1 MLEQLRLSNHA
12 IIILI
17 AGIVMLSMASDGYC
31 DQNIDDNHKTYHGI
45 EGDHTTDITHGLYE
59 IREEARRFMAK
70 HNSINHTDWV
80 VGDPDLRSLV
90 PKCVVPLKVKWVP
103 KSYGLSNKSVMVY
116 CTKALSGYSR
126 KDQWDVIINVTAPRG
141 SFELLFNVREAAVA
155 LLKQTHSKQTAG
167 FFSTDIFVGKCLE
180 PLEATMNKKN
190 SAVNVTCKK
199 PLQTFFFKGDSWTV
213 PVPIQSN

>member
-1 MLEQLRLSNHA
+1 MLEQLLSNSRA
-12 IIILI
+12 IVLLTASII
-17 AGIVMLSMASDGYC
+17 MLSMASDGICYRG
-31 DQNIDDNHKTYHGI
+31 IDD
-45 EGDHTTDITHGLYE
+45 DHTTDRKHGLYE
-59 IREEARRFMAK
+59 IREEARKFMAAQ
-70 HNSINHTDWV
+70 NAINHTNWEVD
-80 VGDPDLRSLV
+80 DPDLRMLV
-90 PKCVVPLKVKWVP
+90 HRCLVPLKVKWVP

-116 CTKALSGYSR
+116 CTKALSGYSQ

-180 PLEATMNKKN
+180 PLEATMNKNK
-190 SAVNVTCKK
+190 SAVNVTCNK